1 MQDCDNIDKIL
12 LCSKDEEAKEINK
25 NIQSDIKNRHLERYL
40 VDPCY
45 ENVPKKA
52 DHPEKKCEPA
62 PLKRC
67 KFITDQA
74 WTVKKDPKKLSNRCA
89 CRNIPPKE
97 ACTSCFDSPTPLH
110 APRLRRNWP
119 DK

>member
-1 MQDCDNIDKIL
+1 MFKNIKISCIFSNKSNFRY
-12 LCSKDEEAKEINK
+12 LCS
-25 NIQSDIKNRHLERYL
+25 RYL

-67 KFITDQA
+67 RFITDQA
-74 WTVKKDPKKLSNRCA
+74 WTTMKDPKKLSNRCA
-89 CRNIPPKE
+89 CLNLPPKE

>member
-1 MQDCDNIDKIL
+1 M
-12 LCSKDEEAKEINK
+12 KDLIRIYRRNVSLQLWIEINA
-25 NIQSDIKNRHLERYL
+25 QRYL

-52 DHPEKKCEPA
+52 DHPKQKCLTA

-74 WTVKKDPKKLSNRCA
+74 WTSIRDPKKLSNRCA
-89 CRNIPPKE
+89 CRTLPPKQE
-97 ACTSCFDSPTPLH
+97 CTSCFDSPTPLH
-110 APRLRRNWP
+110 APRLRRDWP